1 MHSEHWNKCLSL
13 IKTKIGIQS
22 FETWFKPIES
32 ISYNNKTLT
41 LKVPNKFFYEWLEEH
56 YIKLLN
62 EVISNVLGK
71 NGRIEYIMSDN
82 TLTKNKI
89 KAVKL
94 NYKNAFLESPN
105 LNNLNSNYVFKNF
118 ISGKCNSVAKTAGK
132 KICNNPGNNP
142 FNPLMVYGGTGLGK
156 THIIQAIGNKIID
169 NNNNNNNN
177 NKSVYYVTS
186 EKFANQ
192 FIDSLKEN
200 KLKNFNK
207 FYTNIDVLI
216 IDDVQFFSG
225 KTKTQEVFFHIF
237 NQLNL
242 NQKQIVLSADKSPI
256 KLSGLEERLVSR
268 FKSGLTVELEKPDYK
283 TRLDILK
290 FKVKKDNL
298 SISNDI
304 VEYIAQEVN
313 SNIREIEGVLIS
325 LMAHS
330 TIYKMEIDLN
340 LAKSIINKIVKNTNR
355 EIDINYI
362 QEIVSKYFH
371 ISIEEMKDKV
381 RKKEIVIARQVAM
394 YFSKDY
400 TNNSLKSIGFHFGGR
415 DHSTVIHAVQ
425 AVNDMIDTDIIFKK
439 SINEINKRLS
449 SN

>member
-1 MHSEHWNKCLSL
+1 MN
-13 IKTKIGIQS
+13 
-22 FETWFKPIES
+22 
-32 ISYNNKTLT
+32 
-41 LKVPNKFFYEWLEEH
+41 
-56 YIKLLN
+56 
-62 EVISNVLGK
+62 
-71 NGRIEYIMSDN
+71 
-82 TLTKNKI
+82 
-89 KAVKL
+89 
-94 NYKNAFLESPN
+94 
-105 LNNLNSNYVFKNF
+105 
-118 ISGKCNSVAKTAGK
+118 
-132 KICNNPGNNP
+132 
-142 FNPLMVYGGTGLGK
+142 
-156 THIIQAIGNKIID
+156 
-169 NNNNNNNN
+169 
-177 NKSVYYVTS
+177 
-186 EKFANQ
+186 
-192 FIDSLKEN
+192 
-200 KLKNFNK
+200 
-207 FYTNIDVLI
+207 
-216 IDDVQFFSG
+216 
-225 KTKTQEVFFHIF
+225 FHIF

-256 KLSGLEERLVSR
+256 KLNGLEERLVSR
-268 FKSGLTVELEKPDYK
+268 FKSGLTVELEKPDYQ
-283 TRLDILK
+283 TRLNILK

-298 SISNDI
+298 SISDDV
-304 VEYIAQEVN
+304 VEYIAREVD

-330 TIYKMEIDLN
+330 TIYKMGIDLN

-415 DHSTVIHAVQ
+415 DHSTVIHGVQ

-439 SINEINKRLS
+439 NINEINKRLS

>member
-1 MHSEHWNKCLSL
+1 MHLEHWDKCLSL
-13 IKTKIGIQS
+13 IKTKISIQS
-22 FETWFKPIES
+22 FKTWFIPIES

-41 LKVPNKFFYEWLEEH
+41 LKVPNKFFCEWLEEH

-71 NGRIEYIMSDN
+71 NGRIEYIIRDN

-118 ISGKCNSVAKTAGK
+118 ISGKCNSVARTAGK
-132 KICNNPGNNP
+132 KICNSPGNNP

-156 THIIQAIGNKIID
+156 THIIQAIGNKII
-169 NNNNNNNN
+169 NNN

-256 KLSGLEERLVSR
+256 QLSGLEERLVSR

-439 SINEINKRLS
+439 NINEINKRLS

>member
-1 MHSEHWNKCLSL
+1 MHLKHWCKCLSL

-22 FETWFKPIES
+22 FETWFKPIEPIKYS
-32 ISYNNKTLT
+32 KNTLT
-41 LKVPNKFFYEWLEEH
+41 LRVPNKFFYEWIEEH

-62 EVISNVLGK
+62 NIILVVLGK
-71 NGRIEYIMSDN
+71 NGRIEYLISNDSIA
-82 TLTKNKI
+82 KNKRNNS
-89 KAVKL
+89 KKL
-94 NYKNAFLESPN
+94 YTNKFSKDHNYS
-105 LNNLNSNYVFKNF
+105 NLNSNYSFKNF
-118 ISGKCNSVAKTAGK
+118 IHGKCNSIARTAGK
-132 KICNNPGNNP
+132 RISKNPGNNP
-142 FNPLMVYGGTGLGK
+142 FNPLMIFGGTGLGK
-156 THIIQAIGNKIID
+156 THLIQAIGNKIKK
-169 NNNNNNNN
+169 NNNE
-177 NKSVYYVTS
+177 SIYYVTS
-186 EKFANQ
+186 EKFATQ
-192 FIDSLKEN
+192 FINSLKEN
-200 KLKNFNK
+200 KLKDFTK
-207 FYTNIDVLI
+207 FYSNIDVLI

-242 NQKQIVLSADKSPI
+242 NQKQIVISADKSP
-256 KLSGLEERLVSR
+256 LELDGLEERLVSR
-268 FKSGLTVELEKPDYK
+268 FKSGLTVELEKPNYN

-290 FKVKKDNL
+290 FKVEKDNL
-298 SISNDI
+298 SIPEDVI
-304 VEYIAQEVN
+304 EYIAYEVD

-330 TIYKMEIDLN
+330 TISKVEIDLS

-355 EIDINYI
+355 EINILFI
-362 QEIVSKYFH
+362 QEIVSKFFH

-400 TNNSLKSIGFHFGGR
+400 TNNSLKSIGNHFGGR

-425 AVNDMIDTDIIFKK
+425 SVNDMIDTDKIFKK
-439 SINEINKRLS
+439 SISEINKRLS